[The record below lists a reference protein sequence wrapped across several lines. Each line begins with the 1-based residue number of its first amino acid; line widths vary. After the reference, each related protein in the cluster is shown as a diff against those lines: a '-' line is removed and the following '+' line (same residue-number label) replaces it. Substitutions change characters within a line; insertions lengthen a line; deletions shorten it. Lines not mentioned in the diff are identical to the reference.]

1 MARLTLRL
9 TLDSGAR
16 IGPGRIML
24 LDGIDRTGSI
34 SAAARDLGM
43 SYRRAWLLVD
53 RLNQAC
59 REPVVS
65 TRYGGRHGGGA
76 ALTDFGRRLV
86 AEFNAMQ
93 EEAREALAQRIAT
106 LERDTGP

>member
-9 TLDSGAR
+9 TLESGAR
-16 IGPGRIML
+16 IGPGRVML
-24 LDGIDRTGSI
+24 LEGIHRTGSI
-34 SAAARDLGM
+34 SAAAREMGM

-59 REPVVS
+59 SRPVVS
-65 TRYGGRHGGGA
+65 THYGGRHGGGA

-86 AEFNAMQ
+86 DEFEAMQ
-93 EEAREALAQRIAT
+93 MEAREQLAHRIEA
-106 LERDTGP
+106 LERDTES